1 MMTIVANRDMVR
13 VVGERWETGLIAR
26 GGFGGGGGCSGG
38 KGIADWGRGVM
49 KRSILLWVWLS
60 HPIVSDYLYEYWLQT

>member
-26 GGFGGGGGCSGG
+26 GGLGGGGGVVGE
-38 KGIADWGRGVM
+38 GRG
-49 KRSILLWVWLS
+49 SL
-60 HPIVSDYLYEYWLQT
+60 TGGGA